1 MEEPVYLK
9 INNESC
15 LTKENLF
22 FFFITFRC
30 LEEITI
36 YKDLR
41 KEEIIKER
49 EGG

>member
-1 MEEPVYLK
+1 MR
-9 INNESC
+9 
-15 LTKENLF
+15 KERKGKERNVSVLPFF

-41 KEEIIKER
+41 KEESIKER